1 MIRTMDMDMNR
12 TILAALLLAATNV
25 SPAAADSN
33 KFGFLK
39 VTTPPGQ
46 GAFANSPTSGF
57 YTPGEPNRVLPSE
70 PAVRA
75 AEISADD
82 TKANHDLVFLAGTIQ
97 GAAANCTRG
106 HGLPFSYALTD
117 EGRALVALARV
128 KAARNADLARSF
140 ERGCDKLVGA
150 GSFGCTMSFVAAY
163 LTKR

>member
-1 MIRTMDMDMNR
+1 MTR
-12 TILAALLLAATNV
+12 TITVALLLAAAI

-33 KFGFLK
+33 NFGFLK

-57 YTPGEPNRVLPSE
+57 YTPGEPNRVTPSE
-70 PAVRA
+70 PSVRA
-75 AEISADD
+75 AEISVDD
-82 TKANHDLVFLAGTIQ
+82 TKANHDLVFLAGTVQ
-97 GAAANCTRG
+97 GAAAHCTRG

-140 ERGCDKLVGA
+140 ERGYDKLTGA
-150 GSFGCTMSFVAAY
+150 GSFGCTTAFVDTY